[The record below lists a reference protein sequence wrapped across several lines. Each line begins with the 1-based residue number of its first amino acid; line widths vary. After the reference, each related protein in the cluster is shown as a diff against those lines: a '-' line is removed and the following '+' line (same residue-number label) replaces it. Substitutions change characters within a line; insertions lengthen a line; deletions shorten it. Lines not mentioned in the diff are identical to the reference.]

1 MENNTNGK
9 LLLVEDDKELRE
21 TLEEI
26 FEIHDFSF
34 DVAKNVTEAKQ
45 CVKLEERQY
54 TLVLSDYLMPGESG
68 LDFFKFLKQEVGYTE
83 IPFYILTA
91 RTEDEVRSKCVE
103 AGVSDF
109 FEKPFKM
116 QTLVDLVNSHLMSK

>member
-26 FEIHDFSF
+26 FEIHDFTF

-45 CVKLEERQY
+45 YVKLEERPY
-54 TLVLSDYLMPGESG
+54 MLVLSDYLMPGESG

-103 AGVSDF
+103 AGVTDF

>member
-45 CVKLEERQY
+45 CVKLEERPY

-68 LDFFKFLKQEVGYTE
+68 LDFFKFLKQEVVYTE

>member
-45 CVKLEERQY
+45 CVKLEERPY

>member
-45 CVKLEERQY
+45 CVKLEERPY

-103 AGVSDF
+103 AGVTDF

>member
-45 CVKLEERQY
+45 YVKLEERPY

-103 AGVSDF
+103 AGVTDF